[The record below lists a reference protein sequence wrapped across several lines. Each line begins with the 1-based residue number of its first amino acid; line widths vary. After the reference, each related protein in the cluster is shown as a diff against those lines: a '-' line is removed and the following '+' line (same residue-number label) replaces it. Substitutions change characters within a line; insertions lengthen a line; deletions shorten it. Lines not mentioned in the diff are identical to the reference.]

1 MEDVYTVV
9 ISQKGEGYYPSKVVG
24 HFTDLEEAQGFIKTV
39 IKNFSRTKV
48 SISYKEE
55 TESEDNE

>member
-9 ISQKGEGYYPSKVVG
+9 ISQKGEGYYPSEIVG
-24 HFTDLEEAQGFIKTV
+24 HFTDLEEAQDFMKIV